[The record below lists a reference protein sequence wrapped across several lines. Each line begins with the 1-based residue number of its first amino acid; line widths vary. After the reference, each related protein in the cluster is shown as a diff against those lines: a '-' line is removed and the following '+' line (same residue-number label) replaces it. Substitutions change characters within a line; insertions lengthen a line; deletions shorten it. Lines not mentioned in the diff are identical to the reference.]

1 VGFSK
6 NNRRDEILAILRR
19 KEQRESGGKET
30 GFTLRDG
37 PVDLENVERY
47 QKRNNIFDVDKRP
60 VFGPLEYY
68 HKDLVSRTPPQLPK
82 AISVPQLWRIPEKF
96 LFDLDICINNLFESG
111 AWKFQGNELLIQSS
125 EFQYFE
131 LNSLHAFFG
140 ALDTCCTDFVA
151 GKPGTA
157 GFYWRSAC
165 EENERLVQG
174 SYRDTVPNM
183 IQQLNDLNN
192 QG

>member
-30 GFTLRDG
+30 VFTLRDG

-60 VFGPLEYY
+60 VFGPLEDY

-96 LFDLDICINNLFESG
+96 LFDIDICINNLFESG

-131 LNSLHAFFG
+131 QNSLHAFSARSIPVARILWPENQEQQDSTGG
-140 ALDTCCTDFVA
+140 APAKRMRGLSKAHIVT
-151 GKPGTA
+151 
-157 GFYWRSAC
+157 
-165 EENERLVQG
+165 
-174 SYRDTVPNM
+174 SYRTWF
-183 IQQLNDLNN
+183 NN
-192 QG
+192 